1 VGWITQERWRPTT
14 AVAVEQFEHSV
25 AVRVLGSFRVF
36 RDGVPVPLREWQSRK
51 ARDLLKLLIA
61 RLGRPVPRD
70 WLLEA
75 LWPEQDPRRTR
86 PRLSVALSTVRGV
99 LDPVHRFDA
108 EHYVAATRD
117 AIAVDTGTLLVDLH
131 DFVAQAEAALSLA
144 HSDPGQSAVPM
155 LEAAEAAYG
164 GDFLEDELYE
174 EWTIVPREQAR
185 AIYIA
190 VTRELI
196 ERAAARADHGS
207 ITRFGLRLLELDPYD
222 EGAHLGVVAART
234 AERAHGEA
242 QRAYHVYVA
251 RMNEIDVRPAPFP
264 QTP

>member
-1 VGWITQERWRPTT
+1 MT
-14 AVAVEQFEHSV
+14 AVAVEQLEQSV

-61 RLGRPVPRD
+61 RLARPVPRD

-86 PRLSVALSTVRGV
+86 PRLSVALSTLRGV

-117 AIAVDTGTLLVDLH
+117 AIAVDTGTLLVDLNT
-131 DFVAQAEAALSLA
+131 FLARAEAALALA
-144 HSDPGQSAVPM
+144 RMAPGQRAVQM

-174 EWTIVPREQAR
+174 DWTIVPREQAR
-185 AIYIA
+185 AMYIA
-190 VTRELI
+190 VTHELI
-196 ERAAARADHGS
+196 ERAATRADHAS
-207 ITRFGLRLLELDPYD
+207 VVRFALRLLERDPYD
-222 EGAHLGVVAART
+222 EVAHLAVVAART

-251 RMNEIDVRPAPFP
+251 RMTEIGVRPAPVP
-264 QTP
+264 ADT